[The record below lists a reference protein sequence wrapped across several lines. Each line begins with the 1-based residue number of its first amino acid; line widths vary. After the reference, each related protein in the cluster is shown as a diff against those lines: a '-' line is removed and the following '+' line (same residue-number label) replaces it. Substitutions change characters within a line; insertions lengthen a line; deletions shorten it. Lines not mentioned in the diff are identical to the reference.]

1 MSWKRLICGNFWK
14 TKYLTSYYDIIICDI
29 INIERLN
36 IGLSYLPQPKSTTSI
51 DPQSAPEYHSTYV
64 I

>member
-1 MSWKRLICGNFWK
+1 MCDNPA
-14 TKYLTSYYDIIICDI
+14 IIVKDAVYVMEKIIFDVLICDI

-36 IGLSYLPQPKSTTSI
+36 IGLYYLPQPKSTSI